1 MNSNISFIAGRGP
14 LPIFAGAKPH
24 SEKFTFNLPHSTEIR
39 KFSLLIAKFFHVP
52 ADPFLLC
59 NNIVTYSKTFS
70 REKRAK
76 FCIFFT
82 HISHQ
87 IYATLKPVLT
97 LPRSASTAPPPPR
110 QTHPAPLPPAPAS
123 SYRRRRSSKGRSD
136 PSSSRRLKTVCISPR
151 CPAPLPESCC

>member
-14 LPIFAGAKPH
+14 LPIFTGAKPH

-39 KFSLLIAKFFHVP
+39 KFSLLIANIFQFP
-52 ADPFLLC
+52 AHPFLLC

-82 HISHQ
+82 HIS
-87 IYATLKPVLT
+87 IDFYAILIFRGQL
-97 LPRSASTAPPPPR
+97 L
-110 QTHPAPLPPAPAS
+110 QLLHIG
-123 SYRRRRSSKGRSD
+123 SKHVQ
-136 PSSSRRLKTVCISPR
+136 RLFHRLRLRHVN
-151 CPAPLPESCC
+151 AADL

>member
-14 LPIFAGAKPH
+14 LPIFTGAKPH

-39 KFSLLIAKFFHVP
+39 KFSLLIANIFQFP
-52 ADPFLLC
+52 AHPFLLC
-59 NNIVTYSKTFS
+59 NNIVTYPKTFS

-97 LPRSASTAPPPPR
+97 LPRSASPTPPHKK

-136 PSSSRRLKTVCISPR
+136 PSSSRRLRTVCTSPR
-151 CPAPLPESCC
+151 YPAPLPESCC

>member
-14 LPIFAGAKPH
+14 LPIFTGAKPH

-39 KFSLLIAKFFHVP
+39 KFSLLIANIFQFP
-52 ADPFLLC
+52 AHPFLLC
-59 NNIVTYSKTFS
+59 NNIVTYPKTFS

-87 IYATLKPVLT
+87 IYATLNAQIAMYLSLVKIIYQIESWPKIFLIN
-97 LPRSASTAPPPPR
+97 L
-110 QTHPAPLPPAPAS
+110 
-123 SYRRRRSSKGRSD
+123 SK
-136 PSSSRRLKTVCISPR
+136 LIQNY
-151 CPAPLPESCC
+151 

>member
-14 LPIFAGAKPH
+14 LPIFTGAKPH

-39 KFSLLIAKFFHVP
+39 KFSLLIANIFQFP
-52 ADPFLLC
+52 AHPFLLC
-59 NNIVTYSKTFS
+59 NNIVTYPKTFS

-87 IYATLKPVLT
+87 IY
-97 LPRSASTAPPPPR
+97 
-110 QTHPAPLPPAPAS
+110 
-123 SYRRRRSSKGRSD
+123 
-136 PSSSRRLKTVCISPR
+136 IR
-151 CPAPLPESCC
+151 CPCQGTTDRGLEPLLTESESAVLPLHQSALFPANMFYYTSFFTKIKPFFHFFYFFVTIQS

>member
-1 MNSNISFIAGRGP
+1 MNSNISFIAGHGP
-14 LPIFAGAKPH
+14 LPIFTGATPH

-39 KFSLLIAKFFHVP
+39 KFSLLIANIFQFP
-52 ADPFLLC
+52 AHPFLLC
-59 NNIVTYSKTFS
+59 NNIVTYPKTFS

-97 LPRSASTAPPPPR
+97 LPRSR
-110 QTHPAPLPPAPAS
+110 GQLLQLLHI
-123 SYRRRRSSKGRSD
+123 RSKHIQ
-136 PSSSRRLKTVCISPR
+136 RLFHRLRLRHIDAADLQKVNRIHR
-151 CPAPLPESCC
+151 AAAA

>member
-14 LPIFAGAKPH
+14 LPIFTGAKPH

-39 KFSLLIAKFFHVP
+39 KFSLLIANIFQFP
-52 ADPFLLC
+52 AHPFLLC

-97 LPRSASTAPPPPR
+97 LPRSASPAPPHR
-110 QTHPAPLPPAPAS
+110 KQTRPAAS
-123 SYRRRRSSKGRSD
+123 SCQRRRSLKDRLD
-136 PSSSRRLKTVCISPR
+136 PSNCRRLRTVCTSPR